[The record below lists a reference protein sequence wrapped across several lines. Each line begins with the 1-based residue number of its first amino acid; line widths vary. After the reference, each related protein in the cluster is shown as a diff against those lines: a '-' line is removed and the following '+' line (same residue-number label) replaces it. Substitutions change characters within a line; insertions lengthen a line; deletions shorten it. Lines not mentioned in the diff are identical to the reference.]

1 MKERFVRLGAVLAA
15 SALLFCAGNGAAEE
29 RRLGDYIY
37 VPAMSTPEQ
46 TGRITL
52 RAEGVALSEDGEEAG
67 QPQALAGVELGIYVI
82 NGAGELVPWA
92 NPLYPS
98 EPMRVRTGE
107 EPVSFTLP
115 EGPEFYLVPLNV
127 PDGYVVMDGDEPAQ
141 EPIPVV
147 GEEIV
152 VRCIM
157 PGELVITAQDSLG
170 TPLAGVEVAVDSG
183 DGESRSY
190 VTDQSGQVKVSY
202 VTAAQVSV
210 REAGLP
216 EGVFAARGVS
226 VDGQAQE
233 GVSAQAQ
240 VRPSRRTQVVFEHP
254 ASGTVQLSMLA
265 RTLDANGE
273 AMTAPLSGV
282 VMTVEGAQQGRM
294 VTDEQGQASA
304 SLVEGVYTVHLSYE
318 GSEAIVL
325 PLTDG
330 KMIVESGLTTVIELS
345 APRAEGRI
353 SVQAQS
359 GRPVSGG
366 VFVFENEKTGDQYG
380 PYELDREGLLVSDLL
395 PAGDYFIS
403 RFEEPE
409 GVETEL
415 FTCGAESRT
424 EPDALLLVV
433 EPGELTLITAQMR
446 TMERASFALLRR
458 DIAET
463 GKTQENA
470 LSGVD
475 DFELLDEL
483 GESVAPV
490 KAQNGSV
497 TVEALAGCYAL
508 RMPEETA
515 RSLGVQ
521 AVSEAFWLPGQDEAI
536 AFSSAQ
542 ARLVLSAVD
551 ENGRPVT
558 GAVYTVT
565 DSEGTQASVVCDESG
580 MAVTPLLAQGE
591 VSVKTESAPDGYDA
605 AQALVQVRAGEAARV
620 EMVHE
625 CFGTM
630 RLSVQMKSIDDRGGE
645 ALSPLSGARVRLY
658 RLQEDG
664 QKMTDTGLAL
674 TAGEDGRIEQRL
686 EAGEYVAQLDADSLE
701 AGCRAGEALRFS
713 IANTQSVEGEL
724 FALNALGGVRVQMIG
739 SDLTDEILAQ
749 IRFELVS
756 LGGETTEL
764 SAQEGTFYAGGLAA
778 GTYLLRQTQIPQG
791 YTLSTERTVTVTGA
805 EVASVSVP
813 LEEYAVLSVSKT
825 GLTFNDK
832 LHSYIVPLTGE
843 YGVYTLQDG
852 QMKAYPSEERQ
863 LTVWAGVTPEQAA
876 QGKAAQ
882 VRLPAVLEGTVY
894 YLHELSEAE
903 GFCVDEAYHE
913 VRLSAG
919 EERVLDCAVTSDR
932 GFFELSQLDAADGE
946 NVAGGVYE
954 LRREGSG
961 EQVLTFEMGGEPYRN
976 EMAVPVGDYVLRQL
990 SAGEGYALSAEPEV
1004 FLTVEPYL
1012 SEGGQVTQVTM
1023 TSVRMPESEQM
1034 DVLTDLYAAREQ
1046 GLTLI
1051 SVDSGTLG
1059 MGETLLAPQM
1069 TLSVAAEGGE
1079 RVNIASMVLS
1089 SASDAQGTVY
1099 AARVEYCLVGGGW
1112 QPSDARLTGALTA
1125 PTAVSLT
1132 DVEDDICAVR
1142 VTYLN
1147 AETGEERAGEGFAP
1161 GQVTVSARV
1170 GAQGGAMLRV
1180 NAEMAGLFVYR
1191 RAWNEAETT
1200 MRRVSALEL
1209 SFEAE
1214 GDGAFNTV
1222 SAGRDGRISGVAFF
1236 DENADGV
1243 LSAFETG
1250 RYAGMT
1256 VSLVSESG
1264 TVVDSCRTDAAG
1276 RYAFTSISGGSYTV
1290 QFEAGS
1296 SVVYSSGER
1305 YSAHAIS
1312 GVKDTRYGIS
1322 APIVIDG
1329 DHTDYVVNAGCIYA
1343 SKLSGTVME
1352 LGADG
1357 ELSAYS
1363 GLGVEMRANGAG
1375 DADEE
1380 PTVIVTDGAGHY
1392 GFTGVLPG
1400 DYEVTLRVPQ
1410 GFLCEEAENGAIV
1423 RHVSFE
1429 QGEEASF
1436 GEMVIAREAKVSGH
1450 VMIDD
1455 DGDGVIAEGAGAL
1468 SGVRVTLL
1476 RVEDGHTEQVAQTA
1490 ADESGYYAFDGLYA
1504 GRYSVLFEL
1513 SGDWTFTRYGEG
1525 SSCVYGAVSQS
1536 GSSREFDLVP
1546 GESVEGMDAGVTL
1559 PAQLSVTVFKD
1570 TQFDGQKGVYE
1581 QGLEGASISLIRLE
1595 NGEDAEEIS
1604 YRTDAEGSVL
1614 FTGVSPGEY
1623 VLDYQLPGLWR
1634 ATVQVDPKTT
1644 SYPVSCVPQST
1655 SSAGRS
1661 EPFVLSM
1668 GQSGVRLYIGAMLS
1682 GSISGTVYDDVND
1695 NAQRDDGEEPCSG
1708 VRVELLDAQEN
1719 VLDERVTGESG
1730 SYSFE
1735 GLAPARYRVR
1745 FTASEGCGFSGTERT
1760 TAKGGVQESDS
1771 EVSTTK
1777 PIAVAAGETTASADA
1792 GVVRLCEVRGF
1803 LWEDRNADGVWSGD
1817 ERALA
1822 GVSVQLMNGAGRTV
1836 LETAQTG
1843 ENGEFSFGSLRP
1855 DTYKLR
1861 VDAPDG
1867 YVFSGALAKS
1877 PLGLE
1882 SERDGRGYSEAFTL
1896 LGGVRVEGIGFGLLT
1911 QGSIGGRVFVDA
1923 DYDGLMDEEED
1934 GLRGVSIVLQNDRDE
1949 QVARTT
1955 TVRSGEFKFSDLM
1968 PGEYTLV
1975 VTLEEGYVF
1984 TADGGDSLAARSDE
1998 PVTRIKLDE
2007 LEMGAERTDVRI
2019 GVLKPASIG
2028 GTAFMDSDNDGRRQS
2043 GDAGFSGVRVALD
2056 VLEGTDAGLHLETV
2070 TNESGVYRFDGVM
2083 PGQAKLTF
2091 EIPDGHAF
2099 AKNAKGTRYVSV
2111 VPQTDALVAS
2121 TETLSVVTAKDQLG
2135 LDVGIVSVGTVSGVV
2150 WEDSAYD
2157 GLRGANERGVAG
2169 ARIALVD
2176 VRSGDELKT
2185 AITGED
2191 GAYAIDFV
2199 RVGEYTLRVSL
2210 PEGMMFTREGE
2221 SRVTMVD
2228 TAQGETQSFT
2238 LSMGESADDYDFGAI
2253 VPASVSGE
2261 IYIDGNENSA
2271 RDAGDSGLS
2280 GATVTLMQGGTA
2292 IATTG
2297 TDADGGFS
2305 FGLLRP
2311 GAYRIRVTLPDNAL
2325 FARGTQLRVAHAG
2338 AQEGETGEFELTMGR
2353 QLGVEPVGA
2362 VKTARIA
2369 GYAWNDENADGMM
2382 DATEPALD
2390 GVTVELLADG
2400 GVVASAKT
2408 GEDGQ
2413 YAFEL
2418 LRSGVYAVRFTL
2430 PQGMLLA
2437 DRVAGGASSVDVVPG
2452 CVGTTESFAL
2462 LQGEAREDMHIGGVL
2477 PGRIGDTVWLDEN
2490 GNGLQDYKEPL
2501 LSGVSITLVRI
2512 SENGE
2517 RQETGMTESDE
2528 YGYYSFSGLRPGDYI
2543 LRVNMQEGD
2552 ALTKRVGEPLGE
2564 IDSDAE
2570 PATGETAPV
2579 HLESGQAMRSID
2591 FGFTQRAQ

>member
-1 MKERFVRLGAVLAA
+1 MKKRFVRLGAVLAA

-37 VPAMSTPEQ
+37 VPAMSAPEQ

-52 RAEGVALSEDGEEAG
+52 RAEGVALSEDGGEVG
-67 QPQALAGVELGIYVI
+67 QAQALAGVELGVYVI
-82 NGAGELVPWA
+82 NGEGELVPWA

-107 EPVSFTLP
+107 EPVGFTLP
-115 EGPEFYLVPLNV
+115 EGPEFYLVPLSV
-127 PDGYVVMDGDEPAQ
+127 PDGYVVMDGDEPTQ
-141 EPIPVV
+141 EPIPVL

-157 PGELVITAQDSLG
+157 PGELVIAAQDSLG
-170 TPLAGVEVAVDSG
+170 TPLPGVEIAVDSL
-183 DGESRSY
+183 DGESCSY
-190 VTDQSGQVKVSY
+190 VTDQSGQVKVGY
-202 VTAAQVSV
+202 VSAAQVSV

-226 VDGQAQE
+226 VNGQAQE

-240 VRPSRRTQVVFEHP
+240 VRPSQRTQVIFEHP
-254 ASGTVQLSMLA
+254 ASGMVQLSMLA
-265 RTLDANGE
+265 KTLDANGE
-273 AMTAPLSGV
+273 AMTTPLSGV
-282 VMTVEGAQQGRM
+282 VMAFEGAQQGRM

-304 SLVEGVYTVHLSYE
+304 SLVEGVYTVRLSYE

-325 PLTDG
+325 PLTEG
-330 KMIVESGLTTVIELS
+330 KMIVESGLTTLIELS

-380 PYELDREGLLVSDLL
+380 PYELDGEGLLVSELL

-403 RFEEPE
+403 RFEEPD

-415 FTCGAESRT
+415 FACGGESKT
-424 EPDALLLVV
+424 EPDALGLVV
-433 EPGELTLITAQMR
+433 EPGELTLVTAQMR
-446 TMERASFALLRR
+446 TMERANFALLRR
-458 DIAET
+458 DIGET

-475 DFELLDEL
+475 AFELLDEM
-483 GESVAPV
+483 GESVALV
-490 KAQNGSV
+490 EAQNGSV
-497 TVEALAGCYAL
+497 TVEALAGRYAL

-521 AVSEAFWLPGQDEAI
+521 AVSETFRLPGQDEAI
-536 AFSSAQ
+536 AFLSAQ

-565 DSEGTQASVVCDESG
+565 DSEGTQVSVACDESG

-605 AQALVQVRAGEAARV
+605 AEALVQARAGEAGRV
-620 EMVHE
+620 QMVHE
-625 CFGTM
+625 RFGEM
-630 RLSVQMKSIDDRGGE
+630 RLSVQMKSLDDRGGE

-658 RLQEDG
+658 RVQEDG
-664 QKMTDTGLAL
+664 QRMTDTGLAL

-749 IRFELVS
+749 IRFELVDAS
-756 LGGETTEL
+756 GETTEL
-764 SAQEGTFYAGGLAA
+764 SAQESAFYAGGLAA

-805 EVASVSVP
+805 EVAGVSVP

-832 LHSYIVPLTGE
+832 LQSYIVPLTGE

-863 LTVWAGVTPEQAA
+863 MTVWAGVTAEQAA

-882 VRLPAVLEGTVY
+882 VKLPAVLEGTVY
-894 YLHELSEAE
+894 YLHELSEAQ

-913 VRLSAG
+913 VCLSAG

-932 GFFELSQLDAADGE
+932 GFFELSQLDAADGA

-954 LRREGSG
+954 LRSEGSG
-961 EQVLTFEMGGEPYRN
+961 EQVLTFEMGEEPYRN

-1012 SEGGQVTQVTM
+1012 SEGGQVTQVAM
-1023 TSVRMPESEQM
+1023 TSVRMPENEQM

-1051 SVDSGTLG
+1051 SVDSGALG
-1059 MGETLLAPQM
+1059 MGETLLVPQM

-1079 RVNIASMVLS
+1079 RVNVASMVLS

-1099 AARVEYCLVGGGW
+1099 AARVEYCLAGGGW

-1125 PTAVSLT
+1125 PTAVSLA

-1161 GQVTVSARV
+1161 GQVTINARV

-1191 RAWNEAETT
+1191 EAWGEAERA
-1200 MRRVSALEL
+1200 MRRASALEL

-1214 GDGAFNTV
+1214 GDGAFETV
-1222 SAGRDGRISGVAFF
+1222 SAGRDGRISGAAFF

-1305 YSAHAIS
+1305 YSEHAIS
-1312 GVKDTRYGIS
+1312 GVKDTRYGVS

-1343 SKLSGTVME
+1343 SKLSGAVME
-1352 LGADG
+1352 LEADG

-1363 GLGVEMRANGAG
+1363 GLSVEMRASGAG

-1380 PTVIVTDGAGHY
+1380 PTVIVTDGSGHY

-1423 RHVSFE
+1423 RYVSFE

-1436 GEMVIAREAKVSGH
+1436 GEMVITREAKVSGH

-1455 DGDGVIAEGAGAL
+1455 DGDGVIAQGAGAL
-1468 SGVRVTLL
+1468 GGVKVTLL

-1525 SSCVYGAVSQS
+1525 SCVYGAVSQS
-1536 GSSREFDLVP
+1536 GSSREFGLVP

-1682 GSISGTVYDDVND
+1682 GSISGTVYDDAND
-1695 NAQRDDGEEPCSG
+1695 NAQQDDGEEPCSG

-1760 TAKGGVQESDS
+1760 AAKGGVQESDS

-1777 PIAVAAGETTASADA
+1777 PIAVTAGEATVSADA

-1803 LWEDRNADGVWSGD
+1803 LWEDRNADGAWGDD
-1817 ERALA
+1817 ERALS

-1843 ENGEFSFGSLRP
+1843 ENGEFSFGRLRP

-1867 YVFSGALAKS
+1867 YVFSGALAES
-1877 PLGLE
+1877 PLGFE
-1882 SERDGRGYSEAFTL
+1882 NERDGRGYSAAFTL
-1896 LGGVRVEGIGFGLLT
+1896 LGGVRAEGIGFGLLT

-1923 DYDGLMDEEED
+1923 NYDGLMGEEED
-1934 GLRGVSIVLQNDRDE
+1934 GLRGVSIALQNSRGE
-1949 QVARTT
+1949 QVAQTT
-1955 TVRSGEFKFSDLM
+1955 TVRSGEFGFSGLM
-1968 PGEYTLV
+1968 PGEYTLL

-1984 TADGGDSLAARSDE
+1984 TAGGGDSLAARSDE
-1998 PVTRIKLDE
+1998 PVTRIELGE
-2007 LEMGAERTDVRI
+2007 LEMGTERTDVRI

-2043 GDAGFSGVRVALD
+2043 GDAGLSGVRVALD
-2056 VLEGTDAGLHLETV
+2056 VLEGTDAGLHMETV

-2111 VPQTDALVAS
+2111 VPQADALVAS
-2121 TETLSVVTAKDQLG
+2121 AETLSVVTAKDQLG
-2135 LDVGIVSVGTVSGVV
+2135 LDVGVVSVGTVSGVV

-2157 GLRGANERGVAG
+2157 GLRGADERGVAG

-2176 VRSGDELKT
+2176 ARSGAELKT

-2221 SRVTMVD
+2221 SRVAMAD

-2238 LSMGESADDYDFGAI
+2238 LVMGESANDYDFGAI
-2253 VPASVSGE
+2253 APASVSGE
-2261 IYIDGNENSA
+2261 IYIDGNENGA
-2271 RDAGDSGLS
+2271 RDAGDGGLS
-2280 GATVTLMQGGTA
+2280 GAAVTLMQGGTA
-2292 IATTG
+2292 IATAS
-2297 TDADGGFS
+2297 TDANGGFS

-2311 GAYRIRVTLPDNAL
+2311 GAYRVRVTLPDNAL
-2325 FARGTQLRVAHAG
+2325 FARGTQLHAAHAD
-2338 AQEGETGEFELTMGR
+2338 AQEGETGEFELAMGQR
-2353 QLGVEPVGA
+2353 LSVEPVGA
-2362 VKTARIA
+2362 VKAARIA
-2369 GYAWNDENADGMM
+2369 GCAWSDENADGMM
-2382 DATEPALD
+2382 DATEPSLG
-2390 GVTVELLADG
+2390 GVTVELLTEG

-2408 GEDGQ
+2408 GEDGR

-2418 LRSGVYAVRFTL
+2418 LRSGEYAVRFTL

-2437 DRVAGGASSVDVVPG
+2437 DRVTGGASSVDVVPG
-2452 CVGTTESFAL
+2452 CVGTTQSFAL
-2462 LQGEAREDMHIGGVL
+2462 SQGEAREDMHIGGIL

-2490 GNGLQDYKEPL
+2490 ANGLQDYKEPL
-2501 LSGVSITLVRI
+2501 LSGVSITLMRVLE
-2512 SENGE
+2512 SGE
-2517 RQETGMTESDE
+2517 RQEVGTTESDE
-2528 YGYYSFSGLRPGDYI
+2528 YGYYSFSNLRPGDYV
-2543 LRVNMQEGD
+2543 LRVNTQEGD
-2552 ALTKRVGEPLGE
+2552 ALTRRVGEPLGE

-2570 PATGETAPV
+2570 PATGETALL
-2579 HLESGQAMRSID
+2579 HLESGKAMRSID